1 MDLFKILLLMFPNA
15 LPLIDFTVQD
25 DGPTPVLRPGVDG
38 RFRYNICPLSED
50 EQEEVE
56 GVHYRMVVDY
66 NCLTEGVDYDI
77 VERGPYIAA
86 WNLPHPQPTEAEL
99 QAAWDEIKD
108 LPPEP
113 RPLTAEERLVELEA
127 ENKLFQ
133 ARNQALLDRAE
144 FIEEAIA
151 EMAVQVYQ

>member
-1 MDLFKILLLMFPNA
+1 MNLSQSIQYVYPHSTPF
-15 LPLIDFTVQD
+15 IDYIVQD

-38 RFRYNICPLSED
+38 RFRYNIRPLSED

-56 GVHYRMVVDY
+56 GIHYRMVVDY
-66 NCLTEGVDYDI
+66 NRLTEGVDYDI

-127 ENKLFQ
+127 ENKLLQ
-133 ARNQALLDRAE
+133 ARNQALVDRAE

-151 EMAVQVYQ
+151 EMAAQVYQ